1 MKTNTNDI
9 LTRGVENIIP
19 SREKLEELLNSGKK
33 LNIYIGIDPTAT
45 RIHIGH
51 AVPLRKLNVL
61 ASMGH
66 NVKFLIGDFTALIG
80 DTSDKDTER
89 PVLTNEQIQ
98 LNFESYKKQAEKVLD
113 FSKIEVIHNSTWLKE
128 LKFEDIVK
136 LAQHFS
142 AGDFTSRELIKKRLN
157 EGKHVGLH
165 ELLYPVMQGY
175 DSYFM
180 DTDIQLGGTDQTFNM
195 QAGRILQKDL
205 RNKESFII
213 ANGFLAGTDG
223 RKMSKSWGNAIWLD
237 DEPKEMY
244 GKVMSL
250 KDNLII
256 NYFTLATSVSL
267 EEISTIESKLK
278 ADENPMTFKK
288 QLALQLVTELHSKEL
303 AEEAQT
309 FFESTVQNK
318 EIPDEIEE
326 LQIEKDTSILEA
338 LKLANL
344 GVSNADIKRTLEQN
358 GVEVDGVK
366 VSDPQAVVTGKILKF
381 GKRTYRKIIFV

>member
-1 MKTNTNDI
+1 
-9 LTRGVENIIP
+9 
-19 SREKLEELLNSGKK
+19 
-33 LNIYIGIDPTAT
+33 
-45 RIHIGH
+45 
-51 AVPLRKLNVL
+51 
-61 ASMGH
+61 
-66 NVKFLIGDFTALIG
+66 
-80 DTSDKDTER
+80 
-89 PVLTNEQIQ
+89 
-98 LNFESYKKQAEKVLD
+98 
-113 FSKIEVIHNSTWLKE
+113 
-128 LKFEDIVK
+128 
-136 LAQHFS
+136 
-142 AGDFTSRELIKKRLN
+142 
-157 EGKHVGLH
+157 
-165 ELLYPVMQGY
+165 MQGY